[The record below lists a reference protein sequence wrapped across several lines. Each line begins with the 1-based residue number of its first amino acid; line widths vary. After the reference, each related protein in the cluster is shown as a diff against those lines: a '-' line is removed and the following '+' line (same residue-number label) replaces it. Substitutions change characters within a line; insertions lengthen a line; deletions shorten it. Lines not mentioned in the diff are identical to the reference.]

1 MLTASLTDFRKD
13 LRSYIDQITSGLETL
28 IINRGG
34 GKGVVVMSL
43 EEYNSIMATAHE
55 LSSRKNE
62 ARIDAAIAQFD
73 AGKGTERPLIEP

>member
-73 AGKGTERPLIEP
+73 AGKGTERTLIEP